1 MITAC
6 PRPCAW
12 RSYALGLG
20 LLPLA
25 AQAEFLA
32 DSSAH
37 LDLRNFYQLRD
48 YRQHDAPQSQ
58 AGNWSQGFVLRLQSG
73 FTAARSASAWMLP
86 GCSASSST
94 RDAGV
99 ATMARC
105 RSERIRRSRWTTT
118 VTSA

>member
-1 MITAC
+1 SRHAPARAPGAAMRLASASCPSPRKRNSSRTAAPTSTSATSTSC
-6 PRPCAW
+6 ATTASTMRPNRRPATGRRASSCACNPV
-12 RSYALGLG
+12 S
-20 LLPLA
+20 P
-25 AQAEFLA
+25 
-32 DSSAH
+32 
-37 LDLRNFYQLRD
+37 
-48 YRQHDAPQSQ
+48 
-58 AGNWSQGFVLRLQSG
+58 
-73 FTAARSASAWMLP
+73 AARSASAWMLP